1 MFYESWLWA
10 HSLSQGW
17 TSIAFLD
24 TALRVLRVIGD
35 VQSVTY
41 SISAAID
48 LKVWDCCRFIAWQ
61 KCSNRRTLAQRN
73 TIQQC
78 REALCTREKTQRFF
92 PFHEGADITKHSTK
106 RGSLEKYRKTSL
118 IVKSKKKETDEL
130 THKTK
135 RLTDLE
141 NKLMVAS
148 GRDMGKGQSGSLGW
162 T

>member
-48 LKVWDCCRFIAWQ
+48 LKVWDCCRFITWQ

-73 TIQQC
+73 TIQQF
-78 REALCTREKTQRFF
+78 REVLVHGRRPRGSF
-92 PFHEGADITKHSTK
+92 PSMRGPDITKHSTK

-130 THKTK
+130 TDKTK
-135 RLTDLE
+135 RLTDVE

-148 GRDMGKGQSGSLGW
+148 GRDVGKGQLGSLGW